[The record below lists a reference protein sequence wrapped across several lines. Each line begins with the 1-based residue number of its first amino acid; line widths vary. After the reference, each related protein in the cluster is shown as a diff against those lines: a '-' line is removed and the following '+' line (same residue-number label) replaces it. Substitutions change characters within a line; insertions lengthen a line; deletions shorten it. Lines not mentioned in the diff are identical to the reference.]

1 MTMPNRFKKLVTALS
16 CAVLMQTGSAHA
28 LGLLEAYE
36 AALQNDS
43 QFRAA
48 YYENEAGKQ
57 AENIGR
63 AGLLPNLSITHSQG
77 KSAGTIVQGPS
88 PALPNG
94 SKDKLD
100 FESMVSTLSLRQ
112 PLLNMEAVA
121 DYNQGK
127 HEANSSRA
135 KFTGQSQQ
143 LIVRLVEAYVK
154 ALLAQDHLNLAEAKL
169 NALNELRYVNEHML
183 KKGEGTTTDV
193 LETQSKFA
201 LAQAEEIEARD
212 ALDVAELE
220 LTAIVGKR
228 ITRLDPLSE
237 SFNVLA
243 IPLPDYDNWQT
254 VALSRNAELVTQRHM
269 VKASK
274 EEINKS
280 RAGHAPRL
288 DLVASL
294 SKNKSASFITR
305 GRDAEIASIGIEVNF
320 PLFAGG
326 RTVAV
331 TDQAQANYER
341 ARAELDNA
349 TERVLVELHTQYKLI
364 LSSVKRIQ
372 SIELAVEAANLLIQ
386 ATQKSIQGGVRINL
400 DLLNAQ
406 EQLYTAKRDLAEVKY
421 NYLLAYLRLQ
431 LAAGTLELVDLQRVA
446 AYFTP
451 KG

>member
-16 CAVLMQTGSAHA
+16 CAVLMQTSSAHA

-48 YYENEAGKQ
+48 FYENEAGKQ

-77 KSAGTIVQGPS
+77 KSAGTIKEGAPGGKS
-88 PALPNG
+88 
-94 SKDKLD
+94 KLD

-112 PLLNMEAVA
+112 PLLNMEAIA

-127 HEANSSRA
+127 HETNSSRA

-154 ALLAQDHLNLAEAKL
+154 ALLAQDHLSLAEAKL

-183 KKGEGTTTDV
+183 EKGEGTTTDV

-220 LTAIVGKR
+220 LTAIIGKR
-228 ITRLDPLSE
+228 ITRLDSLSE

-243 IPLPDYDNWQT
+243 IPLPNYDNWQT
-254 VALSRNAELVTQRHM
+254 LALSRNAELVTQRHM

-274 EEINKS
+274 EEISKS

-288 DLVASL
+288 DLVASI

-341 ARAELDNA
+341 ARAELDTV
-349 TERVLVELHTQYKLI
+349 TERVLVELHKQYKLI

-386 ATQKSIQGGVRINL
+386 ATKKSIQGGVRINL

-406 EQLYTAKRDLAEVKY
+406 EQLYTARRDLAEVKY

-431 LAAGTLELVDLQRVA
+431 LAAGTLELADLQRVA

-451 KG
+451 ER